1 LSEDNRIDDVNGGE
15 EPVAIRL
22 PRRRADL
29 PELEQPEIRQGMR
42 PGQHF
47 VRIMRPRERRF
58 EREEEGTFRATE
70 RAIAPRTGAQRLW
83 RSVRRIAVGRTL
95 STEELEEQRLPKIKA
110 LAVFSSDVLSS
121 SAYATDEILIVLAAA
136 GTAALRYSVP
146 LAVVIAGLL
155 GIVTFSYRQTI
166 KAYPNGG
173 GAYIVARGNLGDR
186 AGLTAAAALLVDY
199 VLTVAVSISAGVLAI
214 TSAFPGLS
222 PYSVELGVACIGLI
236 TLANLRGVKE
246 SGTIFAVPTYGFIIS
261 LLALIGVGLFKV
273 AIHPGLRAPIPDSAI
288 HPAVVSSLSAFLLLR
303 AFASGCTALTGTEAI
318 SNGVPA
324 FKKPEAH
331 NAALTLMW
339 MAVLLGTLFIGLTV
353 LADRLGVQP
362 SEEVSVPAQVGK
374 VIFGTS
380 PLFYTVQAFT
390 ALILILAANTS
401 YQDFPRLSSILA
413 RDRYMPRQFMN
424 RGDRLVFSNGV
435 VMLAVLSSVLIILFN
450 ADVTKLIQ
458 LYVVGVFT
466 SFTLSQS
473 GMVRH
478 WLKTRERGW
487 KRSAV
492 INGIGAFATGLVLV
506 VVTMTKFMH
515 GAYIVVIAIPIIVL
529 MFKGIHRHYGSV
541 GSQLRSPDART
552 HAPAGTRAVVLVPQV
567 DASVMRALGYA
578 RALRPLEVRAL
589 FVGDEH
595 TASEVRA
602 VWESK
607 RLRVAL
613 DVVSDGDFVEA
624 VRRYV
629 RAIEREGNEFVT
641 VVVPEPIGG
650 GGFRHFVRHRKEL
663 MLKAAMLFEPQVVLT
678 DVPSID
684 GAGVD
689 ASGPIAPARNA
700 AVVLVSGAHNA
711 TFRAL
716 DYAKAI
722 RPTDVR
728 AVTFNVDDTATQRIM
743 HEWSEAGTDVALEVL
758 DSPYREVTR
767 PLLRL
772 IRQIRATTPDC
783 VVTVIVPEFV
793 VKKWWHQFLHNQTA
807 LAIKAA
813 LLFEPG
819 VVLTSVPYHLE

>member
-1 LSEDNRIDDVNGGE
+1 ME
-15 EPVAIRL
+15 
-22 PRRRADL
+22 
-29 PELEQPEIRQGMR
+29 
-42 PGQHF
+42 
-47 VRIMRPRERRF
+47 
-58 EREEEGTFRATE
+58 TE
-70 RAIAPRTGAQRLW
+70 AAKMIGAGIA
-83 RSVRRIAVGRTL
+83 
-95 STEELEEQRLPKIKA
+95 
-110 LAVFSSDVLSS
+110 
-121 SAYATDEILIVLAAA
+121 
-136 GTAALRYSVP
+136 
-146 LAVVIAGLL
+146 
-155 GIVTFSYRQTI
+155 
-166 KAYPNGG
+166 
-173 GAYIVARGNLGDR
+173 
-186 AGLTAAAALLVDY
+186 
-199 VLTVAVSISAGVLAI
+199 AI
-214 TSAFPGLS
+214 TSAAPGLVS
-222 PYSVELGVACIGLI
+222 QRVPLSLLVVLFI
-236 TLANLRGVKE
+236 TIMNLRGVKE
-246 SGTIFAVPTYGFIIS
+246 SGTLFAIPTYGFILS
-261 LLALIGVGLFKV
+261 VYLMIGVGFAKCLGGCPHAASASLKIPMVHAGGLTLFL
-273 AIHPGLRAPIPDSAI
+273 I
-288 HPAVVSSLSAFLLLR
+288 LR
-303 AFASGCTALTGTEAI
+303 AFSSGSTALTGVEAI

-324 FKKPEAH
+324 FKRPQAR
-331 NAALTLMW
+331 NAASTLGIMGAISIT
-339 MAVLLGTLFIGLTV
+339 MFLGISFLAHSVAVRQIPEETIRHLHPGVPVATV
-353 LADRLGVQP
+353 CDRFKASDPLVGHFCEQKTV
-362 SEEVSVPAQVGK
+362 VAQIAET
-374 VIFGTS
+374 IFGHGF
-380 PLFYTVQAFT
+380 LFFVIQAMT